1 MAELISIARPYAKA
15 AFQFAAANQ
24 QLDGWSRMLATAA
37 EAIQNPDIG
46 RCIKDPRIGRQ
57 QQAEL
62 LLEICGDDLD
72 QHGRNFISVLAQ
84 NSRLSLLTDIA
95 TLFDDLRQQAESVMA
110 VEITSAQPIETAQM
124 TQLQS
129 ALEKNLNKSVSLST
143 QLDESLVGGA
153 VIRYGDQVIDGSI
166 RGRLTRLSA
175 ALAQ

>member
-15 AFQFAAANQ
+15 AFQFAEARGE
-24 QLDGWSRMLATAA
+24 LDGWSRMLATGA
-37 EAIQNPDIG
+37 EAIQNPDVG
-46 RCIKDPRIGRQ
+46 RCIKDPRIGRE

-72 QHGRNFISVLAQ
+72 QHGRNFVTVLAQ
-84 NSRLSLLTDIA
+84 NSRLPLLVDIV
-95 TLFDDLRQQAESVMA
+95 TLFDELRQQAEGVVA

-124 TQLQS
+124 AQLKA
-129 ALEKNLNKSVSLST
+129 ALEKTLNKSVSLST

-166 RGRLTRLSA
+166 RGRLARLSA